1 MTKAENKKSAEDENG
16 MTPEEYEDA
25 AFSFYGHIWNL
36 LQQNAFFIQY
46 GFYVFPN
53 GERWTVEE
61 LSKHADGNNSPEA
74 SIKAVLQ

>member
-1 MTKAENKKSAEDENG
+1 MKQPDKKSVEDENG

-36 LQQNAFFIQY
+36 LQQNPFFIQH

-53 GERWTVEE
+53 GERWTIEE
-61 LSKHADGNNSPEA
+61 LVKHADGGDPED